1 MKLVRVTGWCHLAQL
16 VMRLLTH
23 NSLKSHVKDAA
34 EGYPLKLTI
43 TKMAVSESPPNPE
56 FIKGLM
62 PSLEWK
68 GVLIAAEAVGVQGL
82 PAVFTDDLLNDESF
96 LVAMHNLLID
106 VFVETGTLT
115 CPDSGREFQIV
126 NGIPNMIVPEDQV
139 K

>member
-1 MKLVRVTGWCHLAQL
+1 MTSSPMARLRARRRVAGGESRDLAP
-16 VMRLLTH
+16 R
-23 NSLKSHVKDAA
+23 
-34 EGYPLKLTI
+34 
-43 TKMAVSESPPNPE
+43 PPTA
-56 FIKGLM
+56 GRR
-62 PSLEWK
+62 
-68 GVLIAAEAVGVQGL
+68 
-82 PAVFTDDLLNDESF
+82 F